1 MCGGFL
7 YATALA
13 TIVCHQPPLLRIET
27 FILRNY
33 PLVKTPP
40 AQGLAFSLLGGLRL
54 FKLNDV
60 RHGKTGGLRT
70 ARPPH
75 D

>member
-27 FILRNY
+27 FILRND

-54 FKLNDV
+54 FKLNNVCHD
-60 RHGKTGGLRT
+60 KTGGLRT
-70 ARPPH
+70 ARPPY

>member
-7 YATALA
+7 YATALTA
-13 TIVCHQPPLLRIET
+13 IVCHQSPLLRIET
-27 FILRNY
+27 FILGDS

-54 FKLNDV
+54 FKLNNV

-70 ARPPH
+70 ARPPY

>member
-7 YATALA
+7 YTTALT
-13 TIVCHQPPLLRIET
+13 TIVRHQSPLLRIET
-27 FILRNY
+27 FILGDS

-40 AQGLAFSLLGGLRL
+40 AQSLAFSLVGGLRL

-60 RHGKTGGLRT
+60 CHGKTGRLRT
-70 ARPPH
+70 ARPPY

>member
-7 YATALA
+7 YDTALT

-27 FILRNY
+27 LVLRDY

-70 ARPPH
+70 ARPPY